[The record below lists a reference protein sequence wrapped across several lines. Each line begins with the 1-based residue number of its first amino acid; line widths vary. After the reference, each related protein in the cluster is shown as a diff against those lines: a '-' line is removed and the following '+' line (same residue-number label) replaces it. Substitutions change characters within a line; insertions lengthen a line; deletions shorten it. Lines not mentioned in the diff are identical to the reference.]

1 MERPGER
8 EGGREGEEE
17 GGEGEKGRRG
27 AAAVEQ
33 TRFSSSFCSALSEQK
48 TRSPLYSLLVHS
60 SILRTVEVGH
70 RHGLE
75 DGVREEATEV
85 RDVEDG
91 LRRRF

>member
-48 TRSPLYSLLVHS
+48 TRSPLYSLSLFSLLFFVPS
-60 SILRTVEVGH
+60 SLAIVTDLKTESGKRP
-70 RHGLE
+70 R
-75 DGVREEATEV
+75 RCATWKT
-85 RDVEDG
+85 D
-91 LRRRF
+91 